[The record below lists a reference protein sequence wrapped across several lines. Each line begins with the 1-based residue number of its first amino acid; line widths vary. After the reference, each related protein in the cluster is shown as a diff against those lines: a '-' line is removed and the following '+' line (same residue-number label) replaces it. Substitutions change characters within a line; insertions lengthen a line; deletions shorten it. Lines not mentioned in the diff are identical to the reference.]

1 MALVAVGRTPCV
13 RHTVYF
19 NRAGCRCVHC
29 RMHRVWGPREIH
41 ICYGDVPSRR
51 GRDSPPRFQW
61 RSPRWL
67 TLFPASI
74 RSSPLF
80 PGILDPSLSE
90 DIEFL
95 LRIFSSFLWN
105 YFKNRELR
113 IGDLAIVNVI
123 RFSFVCCNCDLV
135 FVIVI
140 IGCLYIFVI
149 KRLSCRKYMIL

>member
-1 MALVAVGRTPCV
+1 MALVAVGRTRCV

-19 NRAGCRCVHC
+19 NSAGCRCVHC

-80 PGILDPSLSE
+80 PGILDPSRAKILNSCFVSLLHSFG
-90 DIEFL
+90 II
-95 LRIFSSFLWN
+95 LRIVDEFG
-105 YFKNRELR
+105 

-123 RFSFVCCNCDLV
+123 RFFFRNCDLI

-140 IGCLYIFVI
+140 IGCLYIF
-149 KRLSCRKYMIL
+149 LL